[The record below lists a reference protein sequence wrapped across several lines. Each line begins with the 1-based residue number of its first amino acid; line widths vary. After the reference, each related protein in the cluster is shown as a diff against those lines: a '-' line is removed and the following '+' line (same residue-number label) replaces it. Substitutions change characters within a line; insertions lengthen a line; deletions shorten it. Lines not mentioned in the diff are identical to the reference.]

1 MQMESFKSFLYFVIS
16 YDRTFVHSQSFCSTC
31 IHIYTEAINGA
42 VCQEY
47 NSRHI
52 VITQKILSMGSWCV
66 LRVLETVWPCF
77 PPFAA
82 IVGTLPPITGLA
94 WLLGDPIMRVRH
106 RQGPLPTDV
115 FSNCL
120 VARHSKHNQGS
131 GDKLC
136 MKMIG
141 FLVKDLQNTVRRH
154 RLCSNTLHS
163 QMQSF
168 FVLLLT
174 NQIAIKLC

>member
-1 MQMESFKSFLYFVIS
+1 
-16 YDRTFVHSQSFCSTC
+16 
-31 IHIYTEAINGA
+31 
-42 VCQEY
+42 
-47 NSRHI
+47 
-52 VITQKILSMGSWCV
+52 MGSRCV
-66 LRVLETVWPCF
+66 LRVLETVRPCF

-120 VARHSKHNQGS
+120 VSRHSKHYQGS
-131 GDKLC
+131 GDKLF

-141 FLVKDLQNTVRRH
+141 FLVKDLSNTVRRH

-174 NQIAIKLC
+174 NQIAIKLCLKTAIFLSSELSSRQCRISGIKFNVNR